1 MTTLQ
6 ILNLLERMDQLIRLR
21 ATGTPTQFAQK
32 IELSKSMLYMYL
44 ELLKDLGAPIQYS
57 KSEKTYF
64 YAYKVTLYLKYKKNE
79 H

>member
-1 MTTLQ
+1 MTTIQ

-21 ATGTPTQFAQK
+21 ATGTPSQFAQK
-32 IELSKSMLYMYL
+32 IELSKSMLYIYL
-44 ELLKDLGAPIQYS
+44 DLLRDLGAPIQYS

-64 YAYKVTLYLKYKKNE
+64 YAYKVTLHLKYKKNE